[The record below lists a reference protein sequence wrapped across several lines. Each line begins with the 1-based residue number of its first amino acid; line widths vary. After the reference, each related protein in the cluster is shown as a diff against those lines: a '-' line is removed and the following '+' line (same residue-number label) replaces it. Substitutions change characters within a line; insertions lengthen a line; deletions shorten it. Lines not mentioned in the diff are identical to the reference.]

1 MWSSG
6 GLGRCLRS
14 PSQRPECQTK
24 ETRAWHGAGA
34 GLGHGQSPG
43 GLREMSLVEV
53 EGGEDWLEPRS
64 RQVMAASVMAHLSRE
79 AAGDTKSRALP

>member
-1 MWSSG
+1 
-6 GLGRCLRS
+6 
-14 PSQRPECQTK
+14 
-24 ETRAWHGAGA
+24 
-34 GLGHGQSPG
+34 
-43 GLREMSLVEV
+43 MSLVEV